1 MVLFEGKMSSN
12 DIIFN
17 NIKHNDEVVASD
29 VPPAVFVR
37 SIFQQRNHENNK
49 SNNNNNNNNNNDD
62 DMEGRLG

>member
-1 MVLFEGKMSSN
+1 MRLHVSLKGHVRPFIRPSVLCYFRMTNMVLFEGKMSSN

-37 SIFQQRNHENNK
+37 SKF
-49 SNNNNNNNNNNDD
+49 
-62 DMEGRLG
+62 